1 MLTSATKQK
10 HWHRTGSVWVAGPGQ
25 IKKKHVTSK
34 RKKHATNFSFKLL
47 VDLLEVRGFSFN
59 FNEERSCREYPTSTY
74 LLSVDSQHNNYN
86 YYNSVTI

>member
-25 IKKKHVTSK
+25 IKKNHVTSK

-47 VDLLEVRGFSFN
+47 VDLLEVRGFSPDILTLMKKGAVGN
-59 FNEERSCREYPTSTY
+59 TR
-74 LLSVDSQHNNYN
+74 LLLI
-86 YYNSVTI
+86 YYQ